1 MTLRSCSQR
10 FVLSWMSSEFDN
22 LTVLGGIPG
31 SSLPQ
36 TGLFYFQI
44 LEKGIG
50 GKSVSDR
57 RMALK
62 SDVAALRAIQAFPVE
77 WLISWL
83 VYWIANRSALTR
95 RCGKPGLNSTNDNY
109 QQV

>member
-1 MTLRSCSQR
+1 VNSTTSLYSEAFRDT
-10 FVLSWMSSEFDN
+10 SS
-22 LTVLGGIPG
+22 
-31 SSLPQ
+31 PQ
-36 TGLFYFQI
+36 AGLFYFQI
-44 LEKGIG
+44 LEKEIV

-62 SDVAALRAIQAFPVE
+62 SDVTALRAIQAFPGE

-95 RCGKPGLNSTNDNY
+95 RCGKPGLNSTNHNY
-109 QQV
+109 QQI